1 MFKAVDKQASNKT
14 VAIKIQSF
22 DGEQRHI
29 IDDEY
34 RILRDFNEHPNL
46 LDFYGVYRKKVSGG
60 CDQIWFVLEVSRHE
74 FIFFSVSGV
83 DPHLRKN

>member
-1 MFKAVDKQASNKT
+1 MVKAVDKQANDKI

-34 RILRDFNEHPNL
+34 RILRDFSEHPNL
-46 LDFYGVYRKKVSGG
+46 LNFYGVYRKKNANG
-60 CDQIWFVLEVSRHE
+60 CDQIWFILEVSLN
-74 FIFFSVSGV
+74 IFVTITLAQS
-83 DPHLRKN
+83 HKN